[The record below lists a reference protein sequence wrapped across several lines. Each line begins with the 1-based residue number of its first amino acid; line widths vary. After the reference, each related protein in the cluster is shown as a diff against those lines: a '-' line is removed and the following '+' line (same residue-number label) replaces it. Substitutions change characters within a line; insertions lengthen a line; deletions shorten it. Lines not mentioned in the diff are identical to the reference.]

1 MDDDQDKLLEE
12 ASQVVRQQAAEMVRA
27 LDSSNMREALKHSS
41 NMLCELRTSN
51 LSPRSYYE
59 LYMKVFDELRHLETF
74 FMEEHRKGRK
84 MADLYEKVQHAGN
97 IVPRLYLLITVGS
110 VYIQTKEQP
119 AKDILKDLV
128 EMVKGVQQPIRGLFL
143 RYYLNK
149 CCKDKLPDVGNEYHG
164 VGGDSTDSIEFL
176 LTNLSEMNRLW
187 IRMQHTGSVKDKTRR
202 EKERNDLR
210 VTVGENLVRLS
221 SLQGVTLDIYKAVVL
236 PRTLEVVT
244 ISKDV
249 ISQQYLMDC
258 IIQAFPDDYHLNTLE
273 PLLEACTQ
281 LMPAVDVKGVLINLM
296 DRLSNYA
303 GERQG
308 DIDILKKLDVFALFK
323 RYIDKI
329 ISDQQGSMDVRK
341 LLELEVAFL
350 RFSLKCYPLN
360 SDYVNCIYESCL
372 LMIEKTEGLVL
383 DPESMNN
390 IVQLLTV
397 PLETLSLAILSMR
410 HYPLLMAY
418 LPFIFRKQVA
428 HRIVKAVITTKTAL
442 NTVESCE
449 RLLDYIQPL
458 LLDSKDSQ
466 QPSDDYEFEEEQEA
480 VAKMVHL
487 ISAESGEIHYNL
499 IQMFERLFRQ
509 GGSRR
514 VLHTYP
520 SLIFAYMRL
529 CRKSV
534 SASQSFDLETIFKA
548 CLEFVDTVSGLNPQL
563 GLRLNLQIAQCINL
577 VDREK
582 EYEELAYEFA
592 SQALLLYQDKLQAE
606 SRFSALMLITGTYVW
621 LNCFEEENYD
631 TLALNCAQYYLK
643 LGEKR
648 DQFAAQMAALRL
660 FSRKSTENEGKVVSI
675 FAKAQR
681 IAALAKEPA
690 LYPALFSHFVYCLE
704 KDFPGV
710 EDSSAAALLDLTRKK
725 LAEAEKAGALTS
737 EARIHLN
744 STVDYVR
751 QQKAAGKFQGVTV

>member
-12 ASQVVRQQAAEMVRA
+12 ASNVVRQQAAEMVRA
-27 LDSSNMREALKHSS
+27 LDASNMREALKHSS

-59 LYMKVFDELRHLETF
+59 LYMKIFDELRHLETF
-74 FMEEHRKGRK
+74 FMEEYRKGRK

-119 AKDILKDLV
+119 AKDILKDLI
-128 EMVKGVQQPIRGLFL
+128 EMVKGVQHPMRGLFL

-149 CCKDKLPDVGNEYHG
+149 CCKDKLPDIGNEYHG

-187 IRMQHTGSVKDKTRR
+187 IRMQHTGSVKDKIKR

-236 PRTLEVVT
+236 PRTLEIVT
-244 ISKDV
+244 VSKDV

-281 LMPAVDVKGVLINLM
+281 LMPAVDVKGILINLM

-308 DIDILKKLDVFALFK
+308 DIEILRKLDVFALFK

-350 RFSLKCYPLN
+350 RFSLKCYPMN
-360 SDYVNCIYESCL
+360 SDYVNFIYESCL

-383 DPESMNN
+383 DPESLKN
-390 IVQLLTV
+390 IVQLLSV

-410 HYPLLMAY
+410 HYPLLMGY
-418 LPFIFRKQVA
+418 LPFVYRKQVA
-428 HRIVKAVITTKTAL
+428 YRIVQAVVNTKTVL
-442 NTVESCE
+442 DTVENCE
-449 RLLDYIQPL
+449 RLLEYIRPL
-458 LLDSKDSQ
+458 LVDSADTQ
-466 QPSDDYEFEEEQEA
+466 GGEDFEFEEEQQT

-487 ISAESGEIHYNL
+487 ITASELTVHFSIL
-499 IQMFERLFRQ
+499 QMFEKFFRQ
-509 GGSRR
+509 GGARR
-514 VLHTYP
+514 VLYTYP
-520 SLIFAYMRL
+520 SLIFCYIRF
-529 CRKSV
+529 CRRV
-534 SASQSFDLETIFKA
+534 HLESQSVDLDGIFKA
-548 CLEFVDTVSGLNPQL
+548 CLEFVDTVSGINPQL

-577 VDREK
+577 VDAEK
-582 EYEELAYEFA
+582 EHEETAYEFA
-592 SQALLLYQDKLQAE
+592 SQALLLYQDKLPAE
-606 SRFSALMLITGTYVW
+606 ARYPALMLITGTYVW
-621 LNCFEEENYD
+621 LSCFEEDNYE
-631 TLALNCAQYYLK
+631 TLAHNCAQYYLK
-643 LGEKR
+643 LSKKNE
-648 DQFAAQMAALRL
+648 QFAAQMAALRL
-660 FSRKSTENEGKVVSI
+660 FHNQSTDNEAKVKSI

-681 IAALAKEPA
+681 IANNAKDPS
-690 LYPALFSHFVYCLE
+690 LYPSLFSHYVYCLE
-704 KDFPGV
+704 KSYPGV
-710 EDSSAAALLDLTRKK
+710 DDSTASSLLDLTRTK
-725 LAEAEKAGALTS
+725 LSEAERAGVLTS
-737 EARIHLN
+737 DSRIHLN
-744 STVDYVR
+744 STVDYLR
-751 QQKAAGKFQGVTV
+751 QQKNAGKFRGVTV

>member
-41 NMLCELRTSN
+41 NLLSELRTSN

-74 FMEEHRKGRK
+74 FMEEYRKGRK

-110 VYIQTKEQP
+110 VYIQTKEKP
-119 AKDILKDLV
+119 AKDILKDMI

-149 CCKDKLPDVGNEYHG
+149 CCKDKLPDIGNEYHG
-164 VGGDSTDSIEFL
+164 TGGDTTDSIEFL

-187 IRMQHTGSVKDKTRR
+187 IRMQHTGTGKDKPKR

-210 VTVGENLVRLS
+210 VTVGENIVRLS
-221 SLQGVTLDIYKAVVL
+221 SLQGVTLDSYKSVVL
-236 PRTLEVVT
+236 PRTLEIVT
-244 ISKDV
+244 VSKDV

-281 LMPAVDVKGVLINLM
+281 LMPAVDVKSILINLM

-341 LLELEVAFL
+341 LIELEVAFL

-372 LMIEKTEGLVL
+372 LMIEKTEGVVL
-383 DPESMNN
+383 DPESLKN

-418 LPFIFRKQVA
+418 LPFVFRKQVA
-428 HRIVKAVITTKTAL
+428 YRVIQAVVATKTPL
-442 NTVESCE
+442 DNVESCE
-449 RLLDYIQPL
+449 RLLDYIKPL
-458 LLDSKDSQ
+458 LVDSADSQ
-466 QPSDDYEFEEEQEA
+466 SGQDYEFEDEQQA

-487 ISAESGEIHYNL
+487 IAADDIGVHYHIL
-499 IQMFERLFRQ
+499 QMFEKLFRL
-509 GGSRR
+509 GGPRR
-514 VLHTYP
+514 VLYTYP
-520 SLIFAYMRL
+520 SLIFSYIRFCRRL
-529 CRKSV
+529 V
-534 SASQSFDLETIFKA
+534 SQSHSFDLDTIFKA
-548 CLEFVDTVSGLNPQL
+548 CLEFVDTVSGLHPQL
-563 GLRLNLQIAQCINL
+563 GLRLNLQIAQCINW

-582 EYEELAYEFA
+582 DHEEMAYEFA
-592 SQALLLYQDKLQAE
+592 SQALLLYQDKLQPE
-606 SRFSALMLITGTYVW
+606 TRYSALMLITGTYVW
-621 LNCFEEENYD
+621 LNCFEEENYE

-643 LGEKR
+643 LTKQT
-648 DQFAAQMAALRL
+648 DKFDAQMAALRL
-660 FSRKSTENEGKVVSI
+660 FRAQTDSNEAKVRSI

-681 IAALAKEPA
+681 MANSAKDPA
-690 LYPALFSHFVYCLE
+690 LYPLLFSHYIYCLV
-704 KDFPGV
+704 KGFPGV
-710 EDSSAAALLDLTRKK
+710 EERTAASMLDQARGK
-725 LAEAEKAGALTS
+725 LGEAEKGGVLTS

-751 QQKAAGKFQGVTV
+751 ELKRQGKLAEVSV

>member
-74 FMEEHRKGRK
+74 FMEEYRKGRK

-119 AKDILKDLV
+119 AKDILKDLI
-128 EMVKGVQQPIRGLFL
+128 EMVKGVQQPMRGLFL

-187 IRMQHTGSVKDKTRR
+187 IRMQHTGSVKDKTKR

-221 SLQGVTLDIYKAVVL
+221 SLQGVTLDIYKSVVL
-236 PRTLEVVT
+236 PRTLEIVT
-244 ISKDV
+244 VSKDV

-281 LMPAVDVKGVLINLM
+281 LMPAVDIKGILINLM

-372 LMIEKTEGLVL
+372 LMIEKTEGVVL
-383 DPESMNN
+383 DPESLKN

-410 HYPLLMAY
+410 HYPLLQAY
-418 LPFIFRKQVA
+418 LPFVFRKQVA
-428 HRIVKAVITTKTAL
+428 HRIVQAVISTKTPL
-442 NTVESCE
+442 NTIENCE
-449 RLLDYIQPL
+449 RLLDYVKPL
-458 LLDSKDSQ
+458 LVDSKDSQ
-466 QPSDDYEFEEEQEA
+466 QGEDYEFEDEQEA

-487 ISAESGEIHYNL
+487 IGAEEIDVHYQIL
-499 IQMFERLFRQ
+499 QMFEKLFRQ
-509 GGSRR
+509 GGPRR

-520 SLIFAYMRL
+520 SLIFCYIRF
-529 CRKSV
+529 CRKLMTISH
-534 SASQSFDLETIFKA
+534 SLDLEIIFKA
-548 CLEFVDTVSGLNPQL
+548 CLEFVDTVSELNPQL

-582 EYEELAYEFA
+582 DHEEMAYEFA
-592 SQALLLYQDKLQAE
+592 SQALLLYQDKLQPE
-606 SRFSALMLITGTYVW
+606 TRYSALMLITGTYVW
-621 LNCFEEENYD
+621 LSCFEEENYE
-631 TLALNCAQYYLK
+631 TLAFNCAQYYLK
-643 LGEKR
+643 LGKKS

-660 FSRKSTENEGKVVSI
+660 FRNHTTDNEAKIRNI
-675 FAKAQR
+675 FTKAQR
-681 IAALAKEPA
+681 IANSAKDPS
-690 LYPALFSHFVYCLE
+690 LYPALFSHYIYCLD
-704 KDFPGV
+704 KAFPGV
-710 EDSSAAALLDLTRKK
+710 DDSNAAGLLELVRSK
-725 LAEAEKAGALTS
+725 LAEAEKTGQLTS

-751 QQKAAGKFQGVTV
+751 QQKTQGKFQGVTV